1 MKRVVVTGAT
11 SMIGTALIRCCIDN
25 GIEVLAIVR
34 KDSKKMKRLPE
45 SGLLKI
51 RECDLNEL
59 DTFVADEK
67 KYDVF
72 YHFAWGYTS
81 KATRDDPALQEKNIQ
96 YTLNAVELARKL
108 GCYKFIGAGSQAE
121 YGIVHQVITAETKE
135 NPFLSY
141 GIAKNA
147 AGRLSR
153 KLCEKYGITHIWG
166 RIFSV
171 YGSNDSEETMIS
183 YAVRQFLRHETAY
196 FSAATQQW
204 DYLYEEDAGEIFYL
218 LGEKV
223 DQNKIYRVASG
234 QSRPLKEFI
243 LEMKELFGDEAV
255 CEFGAGGNG
264 NDLVSLQV
272 DVSDLMEDINFFS
285 LLPFKKGINEVVNY
299 WRKKE
304 TKNSND

>member
-108 GCYKFIGAGSQAE
+108 D
-121 YGIVHQVITAETKE
+121 
-135 NPFLSY
+135 
-141 GIAKNA
+141 
-147 AGRLSR
+147 R
-153 KLCEKYGITHIWG
+153 K
-166 RIFSV
+166 SV
-171 YGSNDSEETMIS
+171 
-183 YAVRQFLRHETAY
+183 V
-196 FSAATQQW
+196 
-204 DYLYEEDAGEIFYL
+204 
-218 LGEKV
+218 
-223 DQNKIYRVASG
+223 
-234 QSRPLKEFI
+234 
-243 LEMKELFGDEAV
+243 
-255 CEFGAGGNG
+255 
-264 NDLVSLQV
+264 
-272 DVSDLMEDINFFS
+272 
-285 LLPFKKGINEVVNY
+285 
-299 WRKKE
+299 
-304 TKNSND
+304 

>member
-1 MKRVVVTGAT
+1 MNQRRTRGLKRVVVTGAT
-11 SMIGTALIRCCIDN
+11 SMIGTALIRHCLNN

-34 KDSKKMKRLPE
+34 KDSKKMNRLPE
-45 SGLLKI
+45 SELIKI
-51 RECDLNEL
+51 RECNLNEL
-59 DTFVADEK
+59 DTFAADER

-81 KATRDDPALQEKNIQ
+81 KATRDDPVLQEKNIQ

-135 NPFLSY
+135 NPYLSY

-183 YAVRQFLRHETAY
+183 YAVRQFLRHEKAF

-204 DYLYEEDAGEIFYL
+204 DYLHEEDAGEIFYR

-223 DQNKIYRVASG
+223 DENKTYRIASG

-243 LEMKELFGDEAV
+243 LELKNLFGDEAV
-255 CEFGAGGNG
+255 CEFDAEENG
-264 NDLVSLQV
+264 KNLVSLQV
-272 DVSDLMEDINFFS
+272 DVGDLMEDIGFAPQVSFVE
-285 LLPFKKGINEVVNY
+285 GVNRVLIAN
-299 WRKKE
+299 RK
-304 TKNSND
+304 

>member
-45 SGLLKI
+45 SELIKI
-51 RECDLNEL
+51 QECDLNEF
-59 DTFVADEK
+59 DTFAVDGK

-81 KATRDDPALQEKNIQ
+81 KATRDNPLLQEKNIQ
-96 YTLNAVELARKL
+96 YTLDAVELARRL

-135 NPFLSY
+135 NPCLSY

-183 YAVRQFLRHETAY
+183 YAIRKFLRHETAY

-223 DQNKIYRVASG
+223 DQNNTYRVASG

-243 LEMKELFGDEAV
+243 LEMKNLFGDEAV
-255 CEFGAGGNG
+255 CEFGAVGDGN
-264 NDLVSLQV
+264 NLVSLQV
-272 DVSDLMEDINFFS
+272 DVGDLKKDIDFVPQVLFREGVNRVVGYWKIKEED
-285 LLPFKKGINEVVNY
+285 KK
-299 WRKKE
+299 
-304 TKNSND
+304 